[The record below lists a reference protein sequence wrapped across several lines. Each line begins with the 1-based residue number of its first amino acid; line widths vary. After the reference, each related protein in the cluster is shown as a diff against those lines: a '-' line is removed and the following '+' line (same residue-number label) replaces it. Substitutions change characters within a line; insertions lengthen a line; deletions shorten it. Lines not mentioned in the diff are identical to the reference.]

1 MEYQLDEYSPDYF
14 IIHAQ
19 VLRKWSKWEVY
30 LGAENLTNYK
40 QENPILAADDPFGDY
55 FDSSMVWGPIIG
67 RSINAGV
74 RFIID

>member
-1 MEYQLDEYSPDYF
+1 

-19 VLRKWSKWEVY
+19 VLRKFSKWEVY

-40 QENPILAADDPFGDY
+40 QESPILAADDPFGDY
-55 FDSSMVWGPIIG
+55 FDSSMVWGPVIG